1 MTTKHFSWLALT
13 LSLLALFLGVAPAAH
28 AKKSPHKLTLGAQA
42 GGGFDSNTFNKK
54 NNPQSSFSETATIKA
69 KYSFTASKRLKWL
82 TQAAFGDA
90 YRVAGSTA
98 SALKLT
104 LKGKTGIDWKVFG
117 AKSSKKHF
125 KPNGKLSFN
134 FGYSGTFNP
143 QLNNP
148 SENVDVID
156 EDDEVD
162 DATLEDDI
170 TGDDEEAF
178 ADDEDGYGEDDYGED
193 DEDLDE
199 EEDFFDE
206 DPVGTQFFN
215 SKPPRHSYTGSLG
228 FSYNPVKPTTIG
240 LSFLGSLSDIGETPG
255 RVTSDATGLGFGVK
269 VSNKFSKG
277 FTFSGGYNFGVKS
290 FDEKT
295 TATGNSLRIVAH
307 GINFGAQIKPLKW
320 FKIVPAVRVGY
331 TTIPANGGA
340 NTLFEQGRLGFDFKI
355 FKWLHAFEENNI
367 MLSGLTADASK
378 NATRFQMLAGL
389 RGSLDFWGK

>member
-1 MTTKHFSWLALT
+1 MTTKRY
-13 LSLLALFLGVAPAAH
+13 LSLPLILLLALSFGAPPSAH
-28 AKKSPHKLTLGAQA
+28 AKKNPHKLTLGAQA

-69 KYSFTASKRLKWL
+69 KYSFTASKHLKWN

-104 LKGKTGIDWKVFG
+104 LKGKTGIDWTIFG

-148 SENVDVID
+148 NENVDIID
-156 EDDEVD
+156 EDDEID

-178 ADDEDGYGEDDYGED
+178 ADDEGGND
-193 DEDLDE
+193 DEDGEDGDE
-199 EEDFFDE
+199 DEDGDDDFFEE

-228 FSYNPVKPTTIG
+228 FSYNPVEPTTIG
-240 LSFLGSLSDIGETPG
+240 LSLIGSLSDIGETPG
-255 RVTSDATGLGFGVK
+255 RVTSDAKGLGFGVK

-320 FKIVPAVRVGY
+320 FKIIPAVRVGY
-331 TTIPANGGA
+331 TTTPANGGA

-367 MLSGLTADASK
+367 MFSGLTTDASK

-389 RGSLDFWGK
+389 RGSLNFWGK